1 MTTENI
7 TTTDE
12 GQNGNNKP
20 NFYAKVR
27 HGFGKKA
34 SYERIGAAWL
44 TEDGCDLREACRQ
57 AGRRSGLH
65 PLRGGG
71 QRQGGSVAPAA
82 RRPIAR
88 ERGVDHRSAPR
99 FLSRP

>member
-12 GQNGNNKP
+12 AQNGNNKP

-34 SYERIGAAWL
+34 SYEQIGAAWV
-44 TEDGCDLREACRQ
+44 TEKGAIYVSPTRNCITN
-57 AGRRSGLH
+57 RRKECMEITLEFI
-65 PLRGGG
+65 LIDRL
-71 QRQGGSVAPAA
+71 VCNW
-82 RRPIAR
+82 
-88 ERGVDHRSAPR
+88 
-99 FLSRP
+99 L